1 MRPRNAELL
10 VLLALA
16 VSAGGALARES
27 DRQQQ
32 VTVEAEDSDTELTD
46 DGETRLSGNVAITQG
61 TLKIQADAATLSRK
75 AGEVVRVV
83 FEGRPAQL
91 QQENDDGALM
101 RAQGNRIDYDVSA
114 ESVVLTGN
122 VTVDQA
128 GDSMR
133 GERITY
139 DLKSG
144 RLKASGEGAGDGR
157 IRMTIQPRAAKPGPD
172 AAKQDAAKPDEAKGD
187 QP

>member
-10 VLLALA
+10 VLLFLA
-16 VSAGGALARES
+16 VSTGGAFARES
-27 DRQQQ
+27 DRQQP
-32 VTVEAEDSDTELTD
+32 VTVQAEDSDTELTEE
-46 DGETRLSGNVAITQG
+46 GETRLTGNVAITQG

-83 FEGRPAQL
+83 FEGKPAQL
-91 QQENDDGALM
+91 QQENEAGALM

-157 IRMTIQPRAAKPGPD
+157 IRMTIQPRAARPAEAAPRDD
-172 AAKQDAAKPDEAKGD
+172 AEPDEARGD